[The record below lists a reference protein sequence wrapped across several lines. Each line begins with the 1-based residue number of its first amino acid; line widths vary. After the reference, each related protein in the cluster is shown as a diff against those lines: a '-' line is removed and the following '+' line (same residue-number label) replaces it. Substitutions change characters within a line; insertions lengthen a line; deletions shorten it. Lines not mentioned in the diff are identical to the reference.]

1 MGRWSKRKTGN
12 HCTARLFIK
21 RVKDLCGN
29 QPKMAVFRKG
39 VYHAETNHVLEMMM
53 LILNQFSST
62 ILKIFSSSFVGLK
75 SIVSL
80 QLRATMTGLIKEVI
94 NRSSG
99 HPQGGRSQM
108 GEKGVEGGN
117 GEGGEQS

>member
-1 MGRWSKRKTGN
+1 MS
-12 HCTARLFIK
+12 
-21 RVKDLCGN
+21 
-29 QPKMAVFRKG
+29 VFRKG

-99 HPQGGRSQM
+99 HPQGGGSEMGGQGGAELKRTKIFENVKSVKKMSQSV
-108 GEKGVEGGN
+108 KYVK
-117 GEGGEQS
+117 SV